1 MAAARA
7 GRRRGEAG
15 GRSWTREVG
24 GGYGHMGMQN
34 DTVVHFG
41 LGGCPAID
49 EVTVRWPN
57 AQLTT
62 QTWRGLAARKFYR
75 LTQGDPAAAIAFP

>member
-1 MAAARA
+1 MK
-7 GRRRGEAG
+7 AG
-15 GRSWTREVG
+15 GRTWTREVG

-34 DTVVHFG
+34 DTVVHVG
-41 LGGCPAID
+41 IAGCPAVD

-62 QTWRGLAARKFYR
+62 QTWRGLEGKKFYR
-75 LTQGDPAAAIAFP
+75 LTQGDPVAAPVLP